1 MAMAPPWCCWRLI
14 VSVAI
19 GAGDTTPGLGAF
31 DAFCWFHRRSFPILR
46 SSQLPL
52 LMLLI
57 AVS

>member
-1 MAMAPPWCCWRLI
+1 MAPAWCCWRLI
-14 VSVAI
+14 ISVAI
-19 GAGDTTPGLGAF
+19 GAGEGLSAL